1 MPLSSA
7 KSLAG
12 LRPVGPG
19 PVGLGPA
26 GLPPAGPRPAGWV
39 ASPVALSAALRLPAS
54 RRPAFTLIEILIVVV
69 ILGILAA
76 IVMPQFTSA
85 STQGRRNT
93 LLGVVQTLRT
103 QVALYKLQHGDTLPD
118 LTANGGNNW
127 GLLTQSSTFFGQTVG
142 PYIQTVPTSPVNS
155 RSNVVDGT
163 GTAPASAPCGYVY
176 DYNGGTGTGAVWG
189 TDIDGVTIVP
199 Q

>member
-1 MPLSSA
+1 MSIPFTKPSA
-7 KSLAG
+7 G
-12 LRPVGPG
+12 TR
-19 PVGLGPA
+19 
-26 GLPPAGPRPAGWV
+26 
-39 ASPVALSAALRLPAS
+39 AAARLTTARAS
-54 RRPAFTLIEILIVVV
+54 RRAARERRSHSSPRRPGFTLIEILIVVV

-76 IVMPQFTSA
+76 VVMPQFTSA

-103 QVALYKLQHGDTLPD
+103 QVSLYKLQHGDALPD

-142 PYIQTVPTSPVNS
+142 PYMQTVPTSPVNS

-163 GTAPASAPCGYVY
+163 GAAPASVPCGYVY
-176 DYNGGTGTGAVWG
+176 DYNSGAGSGAVWG
-189 TDIDGVTIVP
+189 TDTDGVTIVP